1 MNFKPYL
8 LACAVLF
15 LTACSQRFQD
25 VNATMAEA
33 LFGADDAALTA
44 ENIRKLPYASA
55 YVRINEGPQ
64 IFMVL
69 AFAEPNT
76 QNGIMQYK
84 WISSDRAVIITESG
98 RIVKTIG
105 LYGDNLASISRQQQ
119 TDTSW
124 QVTYD
129 WMPKYRYGYK
139 GIALQTNR
147 GSETVTTDL
156 STYNTQKL
164 TETVTFDA
172 IDGKLV
178 NTYWKDIKTNNV
190 IKSIEQLG
198 PEMTTVEMTLLK
210 VPTI

>member
-1 MNFKPYL
+1 MNLKPYL
-8 LACAVLF
+8 FACAVLF

-33 LFGADDAALTA
+33 VFGADDVEFNA
-44 ENIRKLPYASA
+44 ENINKLPYASA

-76 QNGIMQYK
+76 QTGKTQYK
-84 WISSDRAVIITESG
+84 WMSSDRAVIITESG

-105 LYGDNLASISRQQQ
+105 LYDGNLAGVSRTQQ

-129 WMPKYRYGYK
+129 WMPKYQYGYD
-139 GIALQTNR
+139 GIALQTKR
-147 GSETVTTDL
+147 GDERITTAVKSYD
-156 STYNTQKL
+156 TQKV
-164 TETVTFDA
+164 TETITFDA
-172 IDGKLV
+172 IDEKIV
-178 NTYWKDIKTNNV
+178 NSYWKDKETGQV
-190 IKSIEQLG
+190 IKSVEQLG
-198 PEMTTVEMTLLK
+198 PEMTTIEITLLK
-210 VPTI
+210 VPTV